1 MEREGLGGIM
11 ENRIEKYFFNEED
24 KKKLMAVAD
33 ALVVTMNAISK
44 VLDNQ
49 MDIYKRFIKLEEDK
63 ISEKNS

>member
-1 MEREGLGGIM
+1 M